1 MIIAFGMSFYI
12 ILHKTTEIDVTEDS
26 NDNAYPYF
34 DDLGFSLVKAVTMG
48 IGELEFSDLPFG
60 LDGLKYT
67 VLLAFILI
75 IMLSVM
81 NLINGLAVYDVK
93 EISDEAE
100 HLVNK
105 SQVETLRSL
114 VSSSVNN
121 LYNVISHVYIVIIL
135 STCYAIT
142 IIPQSISI
150 SS

>member
-105 SQVETLRSL
+105 SQVETLHSL

-121 LYNVISHVYIVIIL
+121 LYNVISHVYMEL
-135 STCYAIT
+135 GS
-142 IIPQSISI
+142 SISDATTF
-150 SS
+150 S

>member
-121 LYNVISHVYIVIIL
+121 LYNVISHVYIVIL